1 MTTID
6 ERFTDRLNA
15 VLDLGFTL
23 EEVEKLD
30 VYANADDQCY
40 CGVKLEALRRVF
52 GPEQETSFGHFRT
65 VTVDGICFTA
75 VELPADATT

>member
-1 MTTID
+1 VTID
-6 ERFTDRLNA
+6 ERFADRLNA

-23 EEVEKLD
+23 EEIQKLD
-30 VYANADDQCY
+30 VNVDPELPCY

-65 VTVDGICFTA
+65 VFLDGMTFTA
-75 VELPADATT
+75 VELPVEAAT